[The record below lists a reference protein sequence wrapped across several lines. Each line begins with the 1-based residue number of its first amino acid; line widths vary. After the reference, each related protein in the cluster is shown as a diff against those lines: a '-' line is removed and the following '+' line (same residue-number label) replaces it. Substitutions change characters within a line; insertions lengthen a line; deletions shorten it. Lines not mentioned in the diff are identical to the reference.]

1 MQPQKTYCP
10 PFTEPDRECRGG
22 RGSRGWVRRLCCL
35 TPAPCNGA
43 PCVLSPSPPPR
54 PSPSLLS
61 RPCSWQTCHPLN
73 SQNTRPPTH
82 NVEEETLATSTQNTA
97 VHLRTEPRRTVGAPD
112 PSALEPGPRSRDVDG
127 SLGATGR
134 DRWRPRLGEVA
145 AVAVAG
151 RSPMPFPVDTEHS
164 ELSPWLLG
172 CWKSLT
178 LFHPPFGIHCPNQGQ
193 CVLGSR
199 LLRHRAFNAK
209 T

>member
-1 MQPQKTYCP
+1 MAEAAGAGLEGCAVSPQPRATGPPVCSPLLRLPAPPLLFCLGHARGRPVILSTPRTHGPRLTMWKRRPSQPQHRTQRFICGQSP
-10 PFTEPDRECRGG
+10 GG
-22 RGSRGWVRRLCCL
+22 
-35 TPAPCNGA
+35 PI
-43 PCVLSPSPPPR
+43 
-54 PSPSLLS
+54 
-61 RPCSWQTCHPLN
+61 
-73 SQNTRPPTH
+73 
-82 NVEEETLATSTQNTA
+82 
-97 VHLRTEPRRTVGAPD
+97 GAPD

-145 AVAVAG
+145 AAAVAG